1 MDGDIPTS
9 APSPAPTTIGTVEK
23 DIADLEALW
32 NKAEAQYAARKAQY
46 AKVIDDY
53 VATHQL
59 AADAHTAEIA
69 AANVIKA
76 KVVPVVAAVATGAAD
91 IEQFVLTSGWFS
103 RVKAFF
109 VRNKRW
115 VLYGGCLIGMVL
127 IYVWVK

>member
-1 MDGDIPTS
+1 MTDATATP
-9 APSPAPTTIGTVEK
+9 AEPPSTIATVES
-23 DIADLEALW
+23 DIVALEALW
-32 NKAEAQYAARKAQY
+32 NKAEAQYAARKASY

-69 AANVIKA
+69 AATVIKA
-76 KVVPVVAAVATGAAD
+76 KLVPVVAAVATGAVD
-91 IEQFVLTSGWFS
+91 IEQFVLTSGWFT

-115 VLYGGCLIGMVL
+115 VLYGGCLIAMIG
-127 IYVWVK
+127 IYIWVK

>member
-1 MDGDIPTS
+1 MADATTS
-9 APSPAPTTIGTVEK
+9 APADTSTIATVQT

-32 NKAEAQYAARKAQY
+32 TKATAQYEARKASY

-53 VATHQL
+53 VATHQV
-59 AADAHTAEIA
+59 AAAAHTAEIA

-76 KVVPVVAAVATGAAD
+76 KLVPVAAAVATAESD
-91 IEQFVLTSGWFS
+91 IQQFVLTSGWFT

-115 VLYGGCLIGMVL
+115 VLYGGCLIAMIG